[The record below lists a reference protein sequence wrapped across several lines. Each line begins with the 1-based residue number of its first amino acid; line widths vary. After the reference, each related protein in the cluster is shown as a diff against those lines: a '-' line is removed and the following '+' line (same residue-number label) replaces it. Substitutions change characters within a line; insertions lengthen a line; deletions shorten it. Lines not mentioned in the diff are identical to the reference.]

1 MKSFDEAVCARVVS
15 SRFNVPDTQKLRELS
30 EKRGLKL
37 WSPICSE
44 NLGYGKVLIQL
55 ARIALEIVV
64 AEMSLIGTA
73 TGHLE
78 KTVYD
83 C

>member
-15 SRFNVPDTQKLRELS
+15 SRFNVPDTQKLREFS

-44 NLGYGKVLIQL
+44 NLGYAKVRNPVGEDSFRNCGSGNVLN
-55 ARIALEIVV
+55 RH
-64 AEMSLIGTA
+64 S
-73 TGHLE
+73 
-78 KTVYD
+78 D
-83 C
+83 WPS